1 VNIKIS
7 SVSHRKALVLTLI
20 GIGIG
25 IGIGIVGV

>member
-25 IGIGIVGV
+25 IGIVGV